1 MGGEE
6 VIIIIIRMKRIE
18 GAENLALLLCDFI
31 MLHFR
36 E

>member
-6 VIIIIIRMKRIE
+6 VIIIIIIIIRMKRIE
-18 GAENLALLLCDFI
+18 GAENLAFDFI